1 MPMNVLQFNR
11 FYMPTNVVTKETPAQ
26 FFSVNFSS
34 LLDHLSIEFLWP
46 TTLGYNLVSGLVLKS
61 FSSSSFLS
69 RVLFLGDL

>member
-1 MPMNVLQFNR
+1 MPI
-11 FYMPTNVVTKETPAQ
+11 NVVTKETPAQ

-34 LLDHLSIEFLWP
+34 SLDHLSIEVLWP
-46 TTLGYNLVSGLVLKS
+46 TTLGCNLVSGLVLKS

>member
-1 MPMNVLQFNR
+1 MPI
-11 FYMPTNVVTKETPAQ
+11 NVVTKETPAQ

-34 LLDHLSIEFLWP
+34 SLDHLSIEVLWP
-46 TTLGYNLVSGLVLKS
+46 TTLGCNLGSGLVLKS